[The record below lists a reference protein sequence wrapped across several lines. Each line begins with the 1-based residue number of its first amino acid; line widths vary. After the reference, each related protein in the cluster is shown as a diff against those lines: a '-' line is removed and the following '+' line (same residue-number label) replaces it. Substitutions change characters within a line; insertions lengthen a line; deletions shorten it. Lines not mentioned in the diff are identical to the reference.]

1 MQTFCKRNCISLLQ
15 VLFDIITRKTVQG
28 SSRLLENSEAWP
40 QLDLAVTEIQILR
53 LISQKAVRVWLRFN
67 I

>member
-28 SSRLLENSEAWP
+28 SSRLLEINDAWP

-53 LISQKAVRVWLRFN
+53 LISQKAVSVWLRFN